1 MQKYKITRKLLHTV
15 APKRTQ
21 ATYVVTL
28 LLIFIRQK
36 ILFNHKEMFE
46 EKTEYHMRDE
56 IISTI
61 YHKKGSW

>member
-1 MQKYKITRKLLHTV
+1 MQKYKITHKLLHTV
-15 APKRTQ
+15 APKRNQ

-46 EKTEYHMRDE
+46 EKTEYHM
-56 IISTI
+56 
-61 YHKKGSW
+61 